1 MRVLLISHA
10 YAAPINRQKLRAL
23 AGRPGL
29 EVSALAPRVWKESAR
44 VFRTE
49 PGSRDGYRMYAGD
62 VCFPGRVTGHFYR
75 NGLRRALRGAE
86 PDLIHLEGEPW
97 SAAAAQVVAAAA
109 LRWHRPRLVFFSWEN
124 LDLEL
129 SWHRRLVERAALA
142 RADLLIAGGETSRSR
157 LIRRGVGPER
167 IAVLPQ
173 FGLDP
178 DLFHLP
184 APGGQPDVFTVGF
197 VGRLVRLKGVDLLV
211 RALGELGGE
220 WRALLVGEGAMREAL
235 RALARSLG
243 ILDRI
248 AFVDWVG
255 HGEVPAFLRRM
266 DVLVLPS
273 RTTPGWAEQF
283 GHLLIEAMGCG
294 AVPVGSDS
302 GEIPWV
308 IGDAGLIFPEEDHRA
323 LAAALR
329 RLRDEGGLR
338 EKLARAGRRR
348 VLDHFS
354 WEVIAEKTQAI
365 YERVLQ
371 GGGGQGGGGG

>member
-10 YAAPINRQKLRAL
+10 YAAPINRQKLQAL
-23 AGRPGL
+23 ARRPGL
-29 EVSALAPRVWKESAR
+29 EVSALAPRVWRESSR
-44 VFRTE
+44 VFHTE

-62 VCFPGRVTGHFYR
+62 VCFSGRVTGHFFR
-75 NGLRRALRGAE
+75 NGLRRALRGAK

-97 SAAAAQVVAAAA
+97 SAAAAQAVAAAA
-109 LRWHRPRLVFFSWEN
+109 LRRPRLILFSWEN

-129 SWHRRLVERAALA
+129 SWYFRLVERASLA
-142 RADLLIAGGETSRSR
+142 RADLLIAGGEGSRAR
-157 LIRRGVGPER
+157 LLRRGVAPDR

-178 DLFHLP
+178 ELFRPP
-184 APGGQPDVFTVGF
+184 APGERPDLFTVGF
-197 VGRLVRLKGVDLLV
+197 VGRLVPLKGVDLLV
-211 RALGELGGE
+211 RALGELGGA
-220 WRALLVGEGAMREAL
+220 WRALLVGEGAMREEL

-248 AFVDWVG
+248 EFVDWVS
-255 HGEVPAFLRRM
+255 HHEVPAFLRRM
-266 DVLVLPS
+266 DALVLPS

-283 GHLLIEAMGCG
+283 GHPLIEAMSCG

-302 GEIPWV
+302 GEIPRV
-308 IGDAGLIFPEEDHRA
+308 IGKAGLIFPEEDHRA
-323 LAAALR
+323 LAAALG
-329 RLRDEGGLR
+329 RLRADAGLR
-338 EKLARAGRRR
+338 ERLAQAGRRR

-365 YERVLQ
+365 YERVLH
-371 GGGGQGGGGG
+371 GGGGR

>member
-1 MRVLLISHA
+1 
-10 YAAPINRQKLRAL
+10 
-23 AGRPGL
+23 
-29 EVSALAPRVWKESAR
+29 
-44 VFRTE
+44 
-49 PGSRDGYRMYAGD
+49 
-62 VCFPGRVTGHFYR
+62 
-75 NGLRRALRGAE
+75 
-86 PDLIHLEGEPW
+86 
-97 SAAAAQVVAAAA
+97 
-109 LRWHRPRLVFFSWEN
+109 
-124 LDLEL
+124 
-129 SWHRRLVERAALA
+129 
-142 RADLLIAGGETSRSR
+142 
-157 LIRRGVGPER
+157 
-167 IAVLPQ
+167 
-173 FGLDP
+173 
-178 DLFHLP
+178 
-184 APGGQPDVFTVGF
+184 
-197 VGRLVRLKGVDLLV
+197 
-211 RALGELGGE
+211 
-220 WRALLVGEGAMREAL
+220 MREAL